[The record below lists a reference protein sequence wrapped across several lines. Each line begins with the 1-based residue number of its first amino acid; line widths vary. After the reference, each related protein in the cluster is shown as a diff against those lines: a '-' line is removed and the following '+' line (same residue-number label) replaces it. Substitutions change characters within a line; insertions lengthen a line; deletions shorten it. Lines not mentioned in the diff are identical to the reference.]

1 MSADFAFLNI
11 FTADGL
17 LDDNDMS
24 PKGFDLR
31 VQEIAYEDA
40 IILNSDAW
48 YRYIGTD
55 IGRDHVAMDNRSEW
69 CKILYGQMK

>member
-1 MSADFAFLNI
+1 MSADIAFLNI

-40 IILNSDAW
+40 LILNSDAW
-48 YRYIGTD
+48 YQYIGTD
-55 IGRDHVAMDNRSEW
+55 IERDCIAMDNRFE
-69 CKILYGQMK
+69 